1 MKTTQ
6 SRVFLSLLL
15 IGAAY
20 FLLFWPVNALGARD
34 QTMISVF
41 DPDEFAQYSHPV
53 RMLDQPGNT
62 LKQSIYRFTA
72 YQHYY
77 YGYPF
82 YLYSAVVALLPL
94 KLILGSG
101 NTSYNMLLLRQLVS
115 VLPMIAAVALLVY
128 LQTKFQSYLR
138 SISLF
143 IFLLTIPAVFQNDTW
158 WHPESLVFFFIV
170 LTFYFLY
177 KDNLSFGKYFYLSA
191 IASGLAVATKLIGLF
206 FFLAIPTYIALGW
219 RQGRINFTNA
229 LRLSV
234 AFVALMAVTFIVSN
248 PFLLFA
254 SEREAAFKIQSRQS
268 ESMSDGFVLSYAKG
282 PATWIP
288 LITEN
293 YAQPLFLL
301 IGFVALGIGVA
312 QKETRLLS
320 LLIALWA
327 IPFTLYL
334 LFAIAIKPKHF
345 FIPILLPVFSTLP
358 FLFDAIWPQFVTLKK
373 RFVRSKGLVHGV
385 GDSSLPTKRVAQN
398 DRPGGCELGKM
409 IMFLVVAIITLN
421 QLVYNFNFDVEHYL
435 AELNKEKNSQAI
447 QFYEKLDQ
455 IVFSKIPADDHLVI
469 FRDVRMYVADLPRWE
484 VKFRWGTQDY
494 AAIQKADADALV
506 LWKQRLYDYTQ
517 AGAAER
523 ALDQTEFA
531 EAARFYNDALD
542 DNVEGYHLI
551 YQDDFGVAYISTALY
566 DQYFK

>member
-1 MKTTQ
+1 MPSDHNKMKTIQ
-6 SRVFLSLLL
+6 SRVFLSLLF
-15 IGAAY
+15 IGAVY
-20 FLLFWPVNALGARD
+20 FFLFVPVNALGARD
-34 QTMISVF
+34 QTMISIF
-41 DPDEFAQYSHPV
+41 APDEFAQYSHPM

-62 LKQSIYRFTA
+62 LKQSIYRFIA

-82 YLYSAVVALLPL
+82 YFYSAVAALLPL
-94 KLILGSG
+94 KLIGLGS
-101 NTSYNMLLLRQLVS
+101 TAYNILLLRQLVS
-115 VLPMIAAVALLVY
+115 VLPMIAAVMLLVY
-128 LQTKFQSYLR
+128 MQTKFQSYLR

-158 WHPESLVFFFIV
+158 WHPESLVFLFIV

-191 IASGLAVATKLIGLF
+191 IACGLAVATKLIGLF
-206 FFLAIPTYIALGW
+206 FFLAIPAYIALGW
-219 RQGRINFTNA
+219 RQGRISLTNA
-229 LRLSV
+229 IKFSV
-234 AFVALMAVTFIVSN
+234 AFVALMAVTFAVSN
-248 PFLLFA
+248 PFILFA

-282 PATWIP
+282 PAAWIP

-312 QKETRLLS
+312 KKETRLLS

-358 FLFDAIWPQFVTLKK
+358 FLFDALCPQFVTLRK
-373 RFVRSKGLVHGV
+373 RFTRPKGDKQAGY
-385 GDSSLPTKRVAQN
+385 
-398 DRPGGCELGKM
+398 ELAKI
-409 IMFLVVAIITLN
+409 IMFLTITVITLS
-421 QLVYNFNFDVEHYL
+421 QFVYNFNFDAEHYL
-435 AELNKEKNSQAI
+435 AELNKEKDSQAI
-447 QFYEKLDQ
+447 QFYEKLNEV
-455 IVFSKIPADDHLVI
+455 VFAKIPTNDHLVI
-469 FRDVRMYVADLPRWE
+469 FRDVRMYVADSPRWE
-484 VKFRWGTQDY
+484 IKFRWGTQDY
-494 AAIQKADADALV
+494 AVIQKADALV

-531 EAARFYNDALD
+531 EAARFYNDALND
-542 DNVEGYHLI
+542 TVTGYHLI
-551 YQDDFGVAYISTALY
+551 YQDDFGVAYISAALY

>member
-1 MKTTQ
+1 MKTIQ

-20 FLLFWPVNALGARD
+20 FFLFWPVNALGARD

-53 RMLDQPGNT
+53 RMLDQPGST
-62 LKQSIYRFTA
+62 LKQSIYRFIA

-82 YLYSAVVALLPL
+82 YFYSAVIALLPL
-94 KLILGSG
+94 KLVAGLG
-101 NTSYNMLLLRQLVS
+101 NTMYNMLLLRQLVS
-115 VLPMIAAVALLVY
+115 VLPMIAAVMLLVY

-138 SISLF
+138 SIALF
-143 IFLLTIPAVFQNDTW
+143 IFLLTIPAVFRNDTW
-158 WHPESLVFFFIV
+158 WHPESLVFLFIV

-191 IASGLAVATKLIGLF
+191 IACGLAVATKLIGLF
-206 FFLAIPTYIALGW
+206 FFLTIPTYIFLGW
-219 RQGRINFTNA
+219 HQGRVNFTNVI
-229 LRLSV
+229 RLSV
-234 AFVALMAVTFIVSN
+234 AFVALMAVMFVVSN

-268 ESMSDGFVLSYAKG
+268 ESMSNGFVLSYAKG
-282 PATWIP
+282 PATWMP
-288 LITEN
+288 LIAEN

-301 IGFVALGIGVA
+301 IGFAALGIGIA
-312 QKETRLLS
+312 KKETRLLS
-320 LLIALWA
+320 LLIATWA

-358 FLFDAIWPQFVTLKK
+358 FVFDALWPRPF
-373 RFVRSKGLVHGV
+373 RFVKENAAKL
-385 GDSSLPTKRVAQN
+385 
-398 DRPGGCELGKM
+398 
-409 IMFLVVAIITLN
+409 TLLIVTFVIAAS
-421 QLVYNFNFDVEHYL
+421 QVVYNFNIDAEHYL
-435 AELNKEKNSQAI
+435 AELNKEKDSQAI
-447 QFYEKLDQ
+447 QFYEKLDEGL
-455 IVFSKIPADDHLVI
+455 FSKIPADDHLVI

-484 VKFRWGTQDY
+484 VKFHWGTLDY
-494 AAIQKADADALV
+494 AIIQKANADVLV

-523 ALDQTEFA
+523 ALDQMEFA
-531 EAARFYNDALD
+531 EAVRFYNDALND
-542 DNVEGYHLI
+542 HVEGYHLI
-551 YQDDFGVAYISTALY
+551 YENNFGVAYISTALY